1 MNASGSLVRQNVAV
15 NAFTMATASVNA
27 AKPDRQSGDLMRDD
41 SDGSAPSA
49 RYCPFVRHGKFG
61 AFVEGLTRYSVI
73 VTAECPVRVI
83 KGSKGCN
90 LIRVA
95 TVNRTERELCLIFSG
110 MTPIQA
116 RASFD

>member
-1 MNASGSLVRQNVAV
+1 MQGTVH
-15 NAFTMATASVNA
+15 
-27 AKPDRQSGDLMRDD
+27 
-41 SDGSAPSA
+41 SAPM
-49 RYCPFVRHGKFG
+49 GKFG

-73 VTAECPVRVI
+73 VTAECPMRVI

-95 TVNRTERELCLIFSG
+95 TVNCTERELYLIFSG

-116 RASFD
+116 RASFDRAQLGCEQ